1 MKDGM
6 ENKRASGTFLYII
19 VYFIL
24 ADFMRPVVILG
35 ALADLVR
42 YKLLE
47 EMPDRFDVPSMN
59 SKKHFNKRF

>member
-1 MKDGM
+1 MYY
-6 ENKRASGTFLYII
+6 S
-19 VYFIL
+19 VS

-47 EMPDRFDVPSMN
+47 EMPDRFDVPSMLSFSQTN
-59 SKKHFNKRF
+59 SLYQ